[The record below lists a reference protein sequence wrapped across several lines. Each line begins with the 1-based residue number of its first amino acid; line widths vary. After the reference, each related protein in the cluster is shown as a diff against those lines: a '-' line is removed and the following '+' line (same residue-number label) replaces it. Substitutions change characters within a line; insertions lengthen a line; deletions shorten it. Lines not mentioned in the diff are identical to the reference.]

1 MTSPAPPGPAD
12 RHVLVYGLTGLAVR
26 IAEQLTLSGVA
37 CLVLDDRSG
46 DRAAQRL
53 RARLAE
59 LGVPTAAAS
68 GSVNASLVEAGI
80 GDAQAVIATA
90 DSDIDNLEVALHAAE
105 LAEGVRIVVQLNNAR
120 LGAELQASLPNAR
133 VLSLGDRA
141 GPGFVEACVQ
151 SDVLHAF
158 RLGPQ
163 PLVVI
168 DVGVHRRSSC
178 RELFGTLTP
187 ITLRRLDPDLP
198 LELCPGRDVPVGPG
212 DRVSLLGRPEDFA
225 AHGIPGGAPETVDAL
240 VALSSGEVRDAPR
253 PRRTLRGELESLRAS
268 VTALGSEVDRPVRL
282 AAGIVMSIVVL
293 STVLLRFTYHNYSVT
308 DAAGRP
314 IQFGWL
320 QAFYFTTTIVATVG
334 FGDFSFARES
344 GWVIAYG
351 TFLIL
356 VGAAAVATLYALVT
370 NFVLSQRLEQA
381 FGRKRAITARGH
393 IVVVGL
399 GSIGLAVVEGL
410 LGIGRDV
417 VVVEHDGGNRNLGAA
432 RARKVPVVIGDAT
445 DRTVLR
451 QANVDD
457 AAAVAVM
464 TSSDLANVESALSAR
479 AAHAAV
485 RPDRPRLRVVV
496 RIFDTA
502 LADKVQ
508 KRFGVSV
515 VRSASALAAPWFV
528 GAALGY
534 EVVSTFYAQR
544 QPFLVARMRVAAGG
558 GLDGTQLA
566 DMGGGLRMVAASPP
580 EDDGDA
586 EAGGVEDVGE
596 EAADYRLTRH
606 TRLQAGSEVLMVGTY
621 STVIGA
627 FRANEPG
634 ALRSPAG

>member
-1 MTSPAPPGPAD
+1 MTAARTAE

-37 CLVLDDRSG
+37 CTVLDDRGSG
-46 DRAAQRL
+46 RAAQRL
-53 RARLAE
+53 RGRLVE
-59 LGVPTAAAS
+59 LGVSTTTAG
-68 GSVNASLVEAGI
+68 GSVDASLQEAGI
-80 GDAQAVIATA
+80 ADAQAVLAAA

-105 LAEGVRIVVQLNNAR
+105 LAEGIRIVVQLNNAR
-120 LGAELQASLPNAR
+120 LGAELQAALPDAR
-133 VLSLGDRA
+133 VLSLADRA

-163 PLVVI
+163 PLEVI
-168 DVGVHRRSSC
+168 DVVADRRATC

-187 ITLRRLDPDLP
+187 ITLRRLDPDEP
-198 LELCPGRDVPVGPG
+198 LELCPGRDVLVGPG
-212 DRVSLLGRPEDFA
+212 DRLSLLGRPEDFA
-225 AHGIPGGAPETVDAL
+225 AHGIPGGAEETVEAL

-253 PRRTLRGELESLRAS
+253 RHRTVRGELESLRAS
-268 VTALGSEVDRPVRL
+268 ATALASEVDRPVRL
-282 AAGIVMSIVVL
+282 AAAAVLVIVIL
-293 STVLLRFTYHNYSVT
+293 STVLLRLTYHNYSVT
-308 DAAGRP
+308 DEAGHP
-314 IQFGWL
+314 IKFGWL

-334 FGDFSFARES
+334 FGDFSFAREA
-344 GWVIAYG
+344 GWVTAYG

-410 LGIGRDV
+410 LGIGREV
-417 VVVEHDGGNRNLGAA
+417 VVVEHDPANRNLGAA
-432 RARKVPVVIGDAT
+432 RARKVPVVVGDAT

-479 AAHAAV
+479 AAYAA
-485 RPDRPRLRVVV
+485 DRPGRARLRVVV
-496 RIFDTA
+496 RMFDTA
-502 LADKVQ
+502 LAEKVQ
-508 KRFGVSV
+508 RRFGVTV

-544 QPFLVARMRVAAGG
+544 QPFLVARMRVSAGG
-558 GLDGTQLA
+558 GLDGTALA
-566 DMGGGLRMVAASPP
+566 DMGGGLRVIAASPP
-580 EDDGDA
+580 EDATGTQ
-586 EAGGVEDVGE
+586 DVGE
-596 EAADYRLTRH
+596 EAADYRLRRH

-621 STVIGA
+621 ATVIAA
-627 FRANEPG
+627 FRANVPG
-634 ALRSPAG
+634 ALTSPAG